1 MDNHEKFRKLLD
13 MLNDVATRLSADH
26 MAPHSFG
33 TDVNLFRAE
42 IHTVQA
48 IGERQGINLTELA
61 ELMKVTKGAM
71 SQTITKLAGKK
82 LVKKAYTDE
91 NAKEIK
97 LYLTEKG
104 LVSFKNHNEMHMKMY
119 DTVKK
124 YYGADFEEKLVEFSS
139 VMEDLISILKI
150 FEEEKN

>member
-13 MLNDVATRLSADH
+13 MLNDVVIRLSTDH

-33 TDVNLFRAE
+33 TDVNLFRTE

-104 LVSFKNHNEMHMKMY
+104 LISFKNHNEMHMKMY
-119 DTVKK
+119 GTVKK
-124 YYGADFEEKLVEFSS
+124 YYGADFEKKLVEFSS

-150 FEEEKN
+150 FGSEKQ